1 MGLRF
6 RRSIKLA
13 PGIKINIG
21 KTGVSSITAGIRGA
35 NATIG
40 KKGTS
45 INVGIPGTGLSY
57 RETLYKN
64 NGTPCTKAMENSQY
78 ETYTYECKTTKNQD
92 TSNKY
97 LRFSEFVFLM
107 LSLLLCIPINIF
119 LDKHMWLIFSLP
131 ISILLG
137 LIISGLICCT
147 FYWIISKN
155 P

>member
-45 INVGIPGTGLSY
+45 INVGY
-57 RETLYKN
+57 
-64 NGTPCTKAMENSQY
+64 
-78 ETYTYECKTTKNQD
+78 
-92 TSNKY
+92 
-97 LRFSEFVFLM
+97 
-107 LSLLLCIPINIF
+107 LLLDYIKKS
-119 LDKHMWLIFSLP
+119 LMYFSLDIP
-131 ISILLG
+131 PFLWRHVRNG
-137 LIISGLICCT
+137 A
-147 FYWIISKN
+147 
-155 P
+155 